1 MEIIT
6 VGREQGNQI
15 VINDNYV
22 GRRHLELIRDDMNNI
37 LVRDLD
43 SKNGTY
49 VNGKKISGEVYLNKN
64 DIVRIGNSTLPWRG
78 YFEKTGNTTTESP
91 VTEQVKREK
100 KPINWRNIISILATV
115 ISLLLMIFM
124 LVQHIRSLK

>member
-15 VINDNYV
+15 VISDNYV
-22 GRRHLELIRDDMNNI
+22 GRCHLELIMDDNNNI
-37 LVRDLD
+37 ILRDLN

-64 DIVRIGNSTLPWRG
+64 DIVRIGNTTLPWRS
-78 YFEKTGNTTTESP
+78 YFEKAGNTIIETP
-91 VTEQVKREK
+91 VTKKVKREK
-100 KPINWRNIISILATV
+100 KPINWRNVLSIFATI

-124 LVQHIRSLK
+124 LLRHLK